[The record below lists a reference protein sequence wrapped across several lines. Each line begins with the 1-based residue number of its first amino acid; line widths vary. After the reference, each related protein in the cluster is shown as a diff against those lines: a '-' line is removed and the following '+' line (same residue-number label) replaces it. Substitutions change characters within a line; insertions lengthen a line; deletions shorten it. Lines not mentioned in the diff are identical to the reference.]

1 MKLNFRLKEILDE
14 HRVNRRGIIKNIT
27 DHTSLERHQV
37 ATLMANKTRY
47 LSLDT
52 LAQICDYLIQHHR
65 VNPQDLPG
73 ILFGK
78 EPDSF
83 WDLFRREHLEVCLGI
98 RRSGDEAWV
107 TDSDAFMQGTLLNGI
122 SAPGLAPRRK
132 PQFLHQHLV
141 PAPHAETGAPELSA
155 AKNLYKAFAQQGSN
169 RALVAIGSVK
179 ICSISEL
186 VVANAFRAEPFER
199 QDSVRRPQDRK
210 CPFLFAYRSDDPKP
224 ASCCGGIKLAR
235 SKPLKKPGIY
245 YEQADGQW
253 IGCPWSKTADAAIIF
268 YVYRPPVERLEVVLG
283 GFSGRATR
291 GLALALRAWAGK
303 LWPPCYATPQLEI
316 GAFVVKFSFAAEGS
330 AGGSGQ
336 PMVEVIPLPGEVL
349 KRRLK
354 E

>member
-1 MKLNFRLKEILDE
+1 MKLNFRLKEILGE
-14 HRVNRRGIIKNIT
+14 HRVNRRGIIKHIT

-37 ATLMANKTRY
+37 ATLLANKTRY

-65 VNPQDLPG
+65 ANPQDLPG
-73 ILFGK
+73 LLFGK

-83 WDLFRREHLEVCLGI
+83 WDLFHREHLEVCLGI

-122 SAPGLAPRRK
+122 SAPGLVPKRK
-132 PQFLHQHLV
+132 AQFLHQHLV
-141 PAPHAETGAPELSA
+141 PAPNAETGAPDQNVA
-155 AKNLYKAFAQQGSN
+155 NNLYKAFAEQGSN
-169 RALVAIGSVK
+169 RALVAVGSVK

-186 VVANAFRAEPFER
+186 VIAHAFDTDPFAS
-199 QDSVRRPQDRK
+199 QDSVRHPQDRK
-210 CPFLFAYRSDDPKP
+210 CPFLFAYRADDPKP
-224 ASCCGGIKLAR
+224 PSCCGGIKLAR

-253 IGCPWSKTADAAIIF
+253 VGCPWSKTTDAAVIF
-268 YVYRPPVERLEVVLG
+268 FIYRPPVERLEVVLG

-291 GLALALRAWAGK
+291 CLAVALRAWAGK

-316 GAFVVKFSFAAEGS
+316 GAYVVQFSFDADKSAAGS
-330 AGGSGQ
+330 Q
-336 PMVEVIPLPGEVL
+336 PSVEVIRLGGEVL

-354 E
+354 K